1 MVNIIGPRQVGKT
14 TLVRDLLSVGKF
26 ITLDDEGVLAA
37 IEADP
42 KGQLDALLAEAKV
55 GPLIIDEA
63 QRSTKLA
70 LALKRIV
77 DENRAMGQFVL
88 TGSSNVFISAHVA
101 DSLAGRVHTMTMLP
115 MSVAETKRMGAAKIL
130 DWASMDAHPDPLG
143 LPKAETLS

>member
-1 MVNIIGPRQVGKT
+1 
-14 TLVRDLLSVGKF
+14 
-26 ITLDDEGVLAA
+26 VLAA

-42 KGQLDALLAEAKV
+42 KGLLDALMAEVKM

-115 MSVAETKRMGAAKIL
+115 MSVAETKRMGLQKYSTGRRWMTVPIR
-130 DWASMDAHPDPLG
+130 
-143 LPKAETLS
+143 

>member
-1 MVNIIGPRQVGKT
+1 M
-14 TLVRDLLSVGKF
+14 
-26 ITLDDEGVLAA
+26 
-37 IEADP
+37 
-42 KGQLDALLAEAKV
+42 AEVKM

-115 MSVAETKRMGAAKIL
+115 MSVAKADGAAKIL
-130 DWASMDAHPDPLG
+130 DWASMDDGPDPLS
-143 LPKAETLS
+143 LPEADILSRAQYIDLIVAGGFPEIRNLEEHWRQNR